1 MNSPKKMEPGML
13 KIAKQA
19 YMSEF
24 QLATVP
30 RIKA

>member
-1 MNSPKKMEPGML
+1 MNSPKKVGPGML

-19 YMSEF
+19 YMAEF

-30 RIKA
+30 QIKA